1 MSTGFFK
8 SNEKVIMTLLLLILA
23 PTFAATGLVESFF
36 SGGNPNYYVVFG
48 ENIDAETF
56 LKNRRN
62 ISEARWING
71 FRRFGPFVNLT
82 RYGSATADEVLR
94 QLALNHD
101 REARGLEPSEE
112 RKREEIRN
120 AALDIIAW
128 HKVLEQV
135 GWTGTY
141 QDVFP
146 EWNAIRND
154 PNFAFRTADYEAA
167 FADERFGLA
176 KRSERD
182 TDRPVTVKDFEE
194 AVVRNLRIQQLLEA
208 VVGSVAVTEEE
219 TYNDFLATYEKRIL
233 EVVQIPADSFIEE
246 ARESVT
252 VEDFEQYFN
261 DNSEEFLLENRLSVE
276 VARVNRNNLISSVN
290 YEPTAEEI
298 EAKYAEDRDILYRI
312 RRPEGYVPPEDA
324 SPEDE
329 YRPLPEVF
337 ERVVR
342 SIQQAKAQEQEAELL
357 QSALDALIEFRSQ
370 GETVELKQVFPEG
383 LEYVEFSEVE
393 PFTQREFGTL
403 DATLRNPAAYSEFF
417 VRERNT
423 PGSVLP
429 GDLYEAIATNSQ
441 GNFIIR
447 VREMMPKR
455 PMTYDEALE
464 DVIKATEED
473 KAKALASTA
482 VEGWVSQIAEGSAT
496 LQSTA
501 EENNYTVNSLEP
513 LTRTQSF
520 NVRINGNTVPAA
532 RDLLTSAFD
541 IQEVGTVIG
550 PVVSDLDKA
559 VYMVRLQGMGD
570 ADLELFDTLKDTTE
584 NRLLLEKQRALL
596 EEYEANLMTQ
606 ANIQE
611 FLNEEETASTE
622 DAADSEGDD
631 EGTAG

>member
-36 SGGNPNYYVVFG
+36 GSGNPDYYVVFG

-56 LKNRRN
+56 LKNRRS
-62 ISEARWING
+62 ISEGLWTSS
-71 FRRFGPFVNLT
+71 FRRFGPYSNRS
-82 RYGSATADEVLR
+82 RYGSARADDVLG
-94 QLALNHD
+94 QMVLNHD
-101 REARGLEPSEE
+101 RLARGLEPSEE
-112 RKREEIRN
+112 RKREEVRN
-120 AALDIIAW
+120 AALDLIAW
-128 HKVLEQV
+128 YRFMEQV
-135 GWTGTY
+135 GWTPPVTY
-141 QDVFP
+141 QEAFP
-146 EWNAIRND
+146 EWSAIRND
-154 PNFAFRTADYEAA
+154 PNLSFKTVDYDAA
-167 FADERFGLA
+167 FNDVRFGLA

-182 TDRPVTVKDFEE
+182 TDRPVTKKDFEE
-194 AVVRNLRIQQLLEA
+194 AVVRNLRIQQLYEA
-208 VVGSVAVTEEE
+208 VVGSIAVSEEE
-219 TYNDFLATYEKRIL
+219 IYNDFLATYEKRIL

-357 QSALDALIEFRSQ
+357 QSALDALINFRSQ

-393 PFTQREFGTL
+393 PFTQRELGTL

-423 PGSVLP
+423 PGSVMP

-464 DVIKATEED
+464 DVIKATEEN

-559 VYMVRLQGMGD
+559 VYMVRIQGMGD
-570 ADLELFDTLKDTTE
+570 AVLELFETLKDTIE
-584 NRLLLEKQRALL
+584 IRLINQKRTALW
-596 EEYEANLMTQ
+596 EEYRANLM
-606 ANIQE
+606 AEADIQQ
-611 FLNEEETASTE
+611 FLNDEETASTE
-622 DAADSEGDD
+622 DSTED
-631 EGTAG
+631 EGEATSG